1 MFKKIQLTLAFAA
14 MFCLIAGTAYVAF
27 AAEEYSLE
35 GVKCLLVSKKDAK
48 EEKSSKWKD
57 GKVFFCCDGCLGKFE
72 RMDDDKKEEI
82 APTANHQLVATKQY
96 EQGACPFS
104 GRAVTEGKMVEVKG
118 VEVGFCCGGCVS
130 KAEGMKE
137 DKLVAAC
144 FGEDAFEKGEF
155 APTKHDDE

>member
-1 MFKKIQLTLAFAA
+1 MLKKSLVTLAFAA
-14 MFCLIAGTAYVAF
+14 AACFVVGTAYVAY
-27 AAEEYSLE
+27 AAEEFSLE

-48 EEKSSKWKD
+48 EEKAAKWKD

-72 RMDDDKKEEI
+72 KMDDDKKEEI

-104 GRAVTEGKMVEVKG
+104 GRPVTEGKMVEVKG

-130 KAEGMKE
+130 KAKDMEE
-137 DKLVAAC
+137 EKLVAAC
-144 FGEDAFEKGEF
+144 FGEDAFEKAEY
-155 APTKHDDE
+155 APTKHEDE